1 MKKANCLILL
11 SIVVALTSHCSKKS
25 AQPTTASA
33 GDATSSQTTSNAP
46 ISMDESSSSSETL
59 TNTSSTIYFDY
70 DQATL
75 NSEARS
81 VLQKMAADIKNRTNK
96 INIEGH
102 CDERGSNEYNLA
114 LGESRARAVKD
125 YLKKLGVSSDKIN
138 TTSFGEEKP
147 ADLGQ
152 GEGAWAKNRR
162 AELVVNN

>member
-1 MKKANCLILL
+1 
-11 SIVVALTSHCSKKS
+11 
-25 AQPTTASA
+25 
-33 GDATSSQTTSNAP
+33 
-46 ISMDESSSSSETL
+46 MDESSSSSETL